1 MRKMVKIKFA
11 PFREQGLCNRRFSR
25 PNDRPIC
32 TTGFLL
38 DQASARRRRPPAK
51 ELGNLQLPFCRHGD
65 IEGKVEN
72 AAGGTP

>member
-1 MRKMVKIKFA
+1 MVKIKSA
-11 PFREQGLCNRRFSR
+11 PFREQGLYNRRFSR

-51 ELGNLQLPFCRHGD
+51 EPGNLELAFCRRGG
-65 IEGKVEN
+65 IEGKIEN
-72 AAGGTP
+72 AAAGTP

>member
-11 PFREQGLCNRRFSR
+11 PFREQGLCNRPFSR

-51 ELGNLQLPFCRHGD
+51 ELGNLQLPCCRRGG

-72 AAGGTP
+72 AAAGTP